1 MRTIQLFLLAALASL
16 SFAPMSAAN
25 DNDAARVHCLVGTW
39 SGERVVMNR
48 LDKQVVWAELVL
60 ETVDEGTIRGTSSC
74 GLLTGEGGDALDV
87 PVIQDTEEVYGA
99 VGRRGREF
107 YLAESPET
115 GVLHGRLI
123 GRNRMEVFLVQSG
136 EWPVAGVSVLKR
148 EGNAA
153 PGCRLRTKRL

>member
-1 MRTIQLFLLAALASL
+1 MRSIQMFLLGVLASL

-25 DNDAARVHCLVGTW
+25 DGGAARAHCLVGTW
-39 SGERVVMNR
+39 SGERVVINR
-48 LDKQVVWAELVL
+48 LGKQVVWAELVL
-60 ETVDEGTIRGTSSC
+60 ETVDEGTIRGTSSW

-99 VGRRGREF
+99 IGRRGREF

-123 GRNRMEVFLVQSG
+123 GRNRMEVFLIQSG

-148 EGNAA
+148 EGTPT
-153 PGCRLRTKRL
+153 PGCRLRAKRL